1 MKRVAVIGAS
11 RDPGKFGWKAV
22 QGFLRQGCAVIPV
35 NPREKEIEGLEVYE
49 SVLDVPGP
57 IDMATIYVPPAEG
70 FRVLE
75 EIAEKQIPEVWLNP
89 GADSP
94 ELVAHAHELGLSQL
108 LRVVLWQL
116 VSQLGLVDM
125 LRIESY
131 TQ

>member
-1 MKRVAVIGAS
+1 M
-11 RDPGKFGWKAV
+11 
-22 QGFLRQGCAVIPV
+22 IPV

-94 ELVAHAHELGLSQL
+94 ELVAHAHELGLKPIVACSL
-108 LRVVLWQL
+108 MAIGEPV
-116 VSQLGLVDM
+116 GAG
-125 LRIESY
+125 
-131 TQ
+131 